1 MSDMEIGVAVV
12 DPRRLKVLSAMS
24 SVTVSGVAAV
34 LRDDRVSDLISGDAV
49 VSHLYFGSEFCEHLF
64 PQPDALER
72 AVHVAEMHDLT
83 LVLATPVAND
93 ALVARINAAAASLPE
108 RADILVNDWGVAS
121 VLRKAYP
128 NRRLVAGRQLAK
140 MTKDPRMPSAAWAK
154 LNAGSYGTPGHRRVL
169 DRLGI
174 RRIELDVPPFATP
187 DLYAINGLEVSIWA
201 PYAYVAKGRICKIGS
216 LGRPIPERFAPGRAC
231 HRECLGVVEAGAET
245 SPAGLVSFARGNS
258 IWYGHNKA
266 MAAVV
271 RQSLASGDVTRLV
284 LNGV

>member
-1 MSDMEIGVAVV
+1 MEIGVAVV
-12 DPRRLKVLSAMS
+12 DPRRLKTLSAMS
-24 SVTVSGVAAV
+24 SVTASGLAAV
-34 LRDDRVSDLISGDAV
+34 LRDDRLADLIPANAA

-64 PQPDALER
+64 PEPDALAR
-72 AVHVAEMHDLT
+72 AVDVADMHDLT
-83 LVLATPVAND
+83 LVLATPAASD
-93 ALVARINAAAASLPE
+93 GLVARISAAAARLPE

-121 VLRKAYP
+121 LLRKAYP
-128 NRRLVAGRQLAK
+128 NRRLLAGRQLAK

-154 LNAGSYGTPGHRRVL
+154 LYPGSYATPAHRRVL

-187 DLYAINGLEVSIWA
+187 DLYAIDGLEVSIWA

-216 LGRPIPERFAPGRAC
+216 LGRDIPERFAPGGAC
-231 HRECLGVVEAGAET
+231 HRECLGVIETGVEA

-258 IWYGHNKA
+258 VWYRHNSA

-271 RQSLASGDVTRLV
+271 REALASGHVTRLV
-284 LNGV
+284 LNAV